1 MLKEAIF
8 RCDGPVAVRYP
19 RGGEGAFREDTS
31 GPVAVRLREGG
42 DVTLLT
48 YGTLIEQTL
57 AAAEL
62 LEQRGIA
69 AEVMKLNQISPLN
82 VDLIGDLFGKMKCL
96 LVVEDSFGAGCVG
109 QRVASILAE
118 AGKAPDKLVLKNLCK
133 TYAPEGTVEQL
144 EKMIGL
150 DAVSIAEAAAE
161 AIGK

>member
-69 AEVMKLNQISPLN
+69 AEVVKLNQISPLN
-82 VDLIGDLFGKMKCL
+82 VELIGDSFEKTNCL
-96 LVVEDSFGAGCVG
+96 LAVEDSFGAGCVG

-133 TYAPEGTVEQL
+133 TYAPEGTVVQL
-144 EKMIGL
+144 QKRIGL
-150 DAVSIAEAAAE
+150 DAQSIAEAAAE
-161 AIGK
+161 AIGT